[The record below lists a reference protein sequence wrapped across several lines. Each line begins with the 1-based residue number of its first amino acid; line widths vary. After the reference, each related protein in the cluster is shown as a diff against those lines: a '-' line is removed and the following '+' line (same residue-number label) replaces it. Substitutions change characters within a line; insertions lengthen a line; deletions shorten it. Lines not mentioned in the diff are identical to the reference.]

1 MKIAENKKLYHD
13 YFIEDKY
20 EAGIVLYGWEVKS
33 IRNKQ
38 VQIKDGYIVIRSTE
52 LFVIG
57 MNITPL
63 ISASNHISIDP
74 YRSRKLLMKA
84 DEIKRLIGK
93 VEQKGYSL
101 LPLNLHYKKHLI
113 KLDIALGKGK
123 KSYDKRHAIKEKEWK
138 REEERAIKYKLKQ

>member
-1 MKIAENKKLYHD
+1 MKIADNKKLYHD

-38 VQIKDGYIVIRSTE
+38 VQIRDGYIVIRNTE
-52 LFVIG
+52 LFIIG

-63 ISASNHISIDP
+63 ISASNHVNIDP
-74 YRSRKLLMKA
+74 SRSRKLLMKA

-123 KSYDKRHAIKEKEWK
+123 KSYDKRQTIKEKEWE
-138 REEERAIKYKLKQ
+138 REKERAMKYKLK

>member
-1 MKIAENKKLYHD
+1 MKISENRKLYHD

-38 VQIKDGYIVIRSTE
+38 VQIKDGYIVIRNTE
-52 LFVIG
+52 LFIIG

-63 ISASNHISIDP
+63 ISASNHVNVDP
-74 YRSRKLLMKA
+74 SRSRKLLMKS

-101 LPLNLHYKKHLI
+101 LPLNLHYKRHLI

-123 KSYDKRHAIKEKEWK
+123 KSYDKRQTIKEKEWE
-138 REEERAIKYKLKQ
+138 REKERTMKYKLK